1 MRIGKLFLG
10 VAAATTFVAG
20 TALFSPGA
28 YALTYN
34 FTASGEATLTS
45 LGDQTTYGPSPW
57 DQLAVASNS
66 GTFTPGTPFVL
77 NALAFTVGINATIPY
92 VTSTYDIIETVTFG
106 GGPNPGVL
114 TIPFDITIAYQ
125 DDISAIASVFG
136 PFPGGWTLSVSAPDT
151 GLVST
156 GQTFSYDLTA
166 LVTTTRSDLVG
177 IAPTPLPAALPL
189 FAGGLGILA
198 FIGGR
203 RKKRNRQSVLAA
215 A

>member
-10 VAAATTFVAG
+10 VAAATTVMAG
-20 TALFSPGA
+20 TALLSPGA
-28 YALTYN
+28 NAMTYS

-45 LGDQTTYGPSPW
+45 LGDQTATYGPSPW

-66 GTFTPGTPFVL
+66 GTFTLGVPFTL
-77 NALAFTVGINATIPY
+77 NDLAFTVGINATIPY
-92 VTSTYDIIETVTFG
+92 VTTPYDIIETVTFSA
-106 GGPNPGVL
+106 GPNPGSI

-125 DDISAIASVFG
+125 DDILAIASIF
-136 PFPGGWTLSVSAPDT
+136 PLPGGWSLSVSAPDT

-156 GQTFSYDLTA
+156 GQTYNYYLTA
-166 LVTTTRSDLVG
+166 LVT
-177 IAPTPLPAALPL
+177 APYSTDFAATPLPAALPL
-189 FAGGLGILA
+189 FAGGLGILG

-203 RKKRNRQSVLAA
+203 RKKRNKQSVPAA